1 MKIHINRESFT
12 KRSVLFVC
20 FFASMFIFASFT
32 KEDRQKVRSF
42 KLRMMEKYVYHS
54 GKNNTVST
62 ENSEHKSPE
71 HENSD
76 IVKRENSEV
85 FRPEALPQVLFS
97 ENKDADHIFNSEEK
111 QGVIGEFS
119 DDGSDNVADNFFTI
133 TIPEVAK
140 QGVRAYLVYDLFGLE
155 SYHSVSRS
163 INKNIA
169 FGGNIIVA
177 SSKWSNQKEEIP
189 LNSLEKGKNTILFTS
204 SLNGVKY
211 KVKNVKVIFENNFKS
226 TDHISSLLSGNR
238 LYIKGVENGSVHI
251 NDKSV
256 SSVKGEYESLIE
268 LTEVDKAKG
277 SVKITTSGGVREYK
291 IPESKSSFK
300 TLNEEKYVPATI
312 TISKDTEHTES
323 YENSTLLIEK
333 NSVENT
339 AQVQVLKLRKKDF
352 PAISG
357 EIKNMTVNSGAY
369 RLENR
374 MGEFTKKMIFSF
386 PYDEK
391 KLGARS
397 AKELKAFYF
406 DYASKKWRV
415 DPTGKVDTEKKVITV
430 ETKGDTD
437 YINGVISVPESSK
450 LEAFAPTSISGLK
463 AADPTAGLQLMA
475 VPTATQKG
483 DASADYP
490 IRVPAGIGGL
500 QPSVSIGYSSAGGNG
515 WMGDGWNI
523 NGLSSITVD
532 TKWGTPMFDGGKET
546 ELYSLDG
553 EMLVYPN
560 EYLPHRHNDVSE
572 NNTAITTEKQLRTS
586 YTNNSVK
593 QFYLRKNHDF
603 TLIER
608 IGTSPNNYTWK
619 VTSTDG
625 TKRYYGGSSDSMLYG
640 SGGIAHWGLRLI
652 EDAHG
657 NTMEFTY
664 YNESGGGGTFYQIK
678 KIAYGK
684 NKDYTVN
691 FNKETSITRQD
702 VTTNAKQGFVRSEPY
717 LLKSIEVKYKT
728 ELVRT
733 YKMDYVEGEF
743 LKTLLKRIYI
753 VPNNPCST
761 TLPLARSADNK
772 ESANEKTENKGS
784 ASRERDMDDG
794 SGGGGGGPGGIEPT
808 CNEISDSYTF
818 EYYNDVKDGQ
828 GNVKI
833 FGPDTG
839 ISLQNDKEA
848 YSGFV
853 RSLIRPS
860 KINGNISSE
869 TGFNFRIAAGLNFY
883 TPSSDPYGHLM
894 FGFPFGSSKA
904 KARNAQQLIDFN
916 GDGIQDMIYRVPDD
930 GLYLRTGTLDGA
942 GNLTFNKSERI
953 ENFPGGDFNYTETST
968 SNSGWDMGATIY
980 SKSVIGSST
989 QGTTKTYLIDANS
1002 DGLTDIVNDGQV
1014 WFNRFSSGKSEMTQH
1029 SEYTENMVVKAK
1041 AIQAPVR
1048 ECGDPGQFPYPCPEE
1063 PVKNYI
1069 DINDV
1074 VKVWVAPRDGYIRFT
1089 DNVSVAGSP
1098 ISKTGLMYYGVEIKN
1113 PTPLSSGGTDT
1124 FTSTRIY
1131 LKKISPSIPQNIVIE
1146 RYNDYYTQ
1154 MQTVDYDPNYAI
1166 PNGIDNG
1173 ARLFVKSGEKVYVRL
1188 HKNIDK
1194 DVAVSSNP
1202 TITYVDQNTGNAIP
1216 NTFALSQ
1223 DQFQLNNGYYS
1234 SNFLL
1239 NNNSG
1244 PILLDAPGTVNVNVL
1259 SFTFPYLSDDVKFR
1273 IVTENV
1279 NTGAISNLITPEVYN
1294 QSNLTTQAHTL
1305 NFTVNTGEKFY
1316 LRFIVESDSHTN
1328 FATTNW
1334 LDKIYVNYNA
1344 SVAYSTSNVDVSWL
1358 GIPEYPSFVVT
1369 QLKPKL
1375 DINNVDNIVSLRP
1388 SYDFGIQINKNI
1400 TNYSGLGTGSFYY
1413 IIKKGNEILGKRRV
1427 IVSHTNNTL
1436 IEEDMVAGQT
1446 VTGVSPITFYTGF
1459 TGYPIDDQDLVTVEV
1474 YCKTGGDYA
1483 LFNKYS
1489 EYFSGK
1495 PFNVYYANAYLY
1507 GTTTA
1512 TAVNT
1517 AMYNTKSFFFN
1528 NWGQFVYKPG
1538 SLINYQYGWPIRLED
1553 FAATTANQNT
1563 YPTCQDPNIA
1573 NNHQALAECIQQET
1587 PDPNA
1592 TNNTISQYIYPMKPI
1607 YKRIGRDATENWVGY
1622 ALTQYSS
1629 RLGFNTDDNATY
1641 FTDPVPTVP
1650 VVTPTT
1656 YVSGQLSVDTTMR
1669 AINKDQRSRAS
1680 NKTQGGSLGPVSG
1693 GNSITDLEYS
1703 VENQTFSDMNGD
1715 GYPDIVYPRSMQFTN
1730 ATGSLE
1736 DIRAN
1741 SYGEPTQSLSYQKN
1755 NSAGFSF
1762 NAFSVTGRIGAHGH
1776 NGTTT
1781 QPDTGIPWSG
1791 SASVGASLNQY
1802 YDSYDAGGAFWM
1814 DVNGDGL
1821 PDRVTGGHTPY
1832 MRVAL
1837 NLGKSVGSASV
1848 YPNILTYRSH
1858 PKGSQSISLG
1868 GGLGS
1873 SANLGALSSFGFGIS
1888 AGVSA
1893 SSSTGTADVVYEDI
1907 NGDGLI
1913 DILEVASNGATTVRY
1928 NLGNKFDTG
1937 APLVKSGGSIDFSDE
1952 TRSFNGSF
1960 SFGANYMFNI
1970 GPITLIPPIVV
1981 LILWIK
1987 AGGGANVNL
1996 GMNVSETRK
2005 TFRDMN
2011 GDGFTDLVQ
2020 DTDSGFIVN
2029 YSQIGRTNKLKSIT
2043 NSFSKGTYVMDYQ
2056 FSRANYDNPH
2066 AKLIVKDISV
2076 LNPDAFSPE
2085 YTTEN
2090 GNKMETRYEFRNRKY
2105 DRREREDFGFDT
2117 VIKKEINNGSPER
2130 ISTDLYFNNT
2140 YLLNGLL
2147 KQSTVQSGNGNY
2159 LSDVKYNYKLRK
2171 LMYNTTLI
2179 NLSSDLPF
2187 DYDSGGREGRK
2198 MGIALLDEKIKTT
2211 YESGGSIVTTEKFIY
2226 TTKGLV
2232 EKYQYTSPSTSYNT
2246 RITYQAID
2254 NNIIGVP
2261 TLVEVYEGTTNSQ
2274 LLRKR
2279 SADNINW
2286 SNGDVGRYNI
2296 FDGSNNIT
2304 TDIQYNTAGNIIK
2317 ITYPQNNNTSA
2328 VQRYSIDY
2336 TYDDAVTGKYAVE
2349 VKDVFNI
2356 KSSAT
2361 YNPLFDVVTRKVDTG
2376 GNAMVFTYD
2385 GFGRTRTIM
2394 GPNEIA
2400 SGATVPTVKYNYW
2413 FDHADILNSDSA
2425 IQLYRASTSN
2435 YDPEYASSGNTIMTD
2450 TYSDFLGRIV
2460 QTKKDFEWSGYESR
2474 AVSGRTIYDD
2484 LGRAIR
2490 QFHPVMEA
2498 VTNQALN
2505 LASSGASTTNA
2516 YDSRDR
2522 VVSFTDEDGVTT
2534 KTTYSIDH
2542 DLFKTTQEVSNQ
2554 KSETYANAEGK
2565 VVQKDDYLDN
2575 SPLSTSFE
2583 YNTIGELISLKDPE
2597 GIKTRYSYDLVG
2609 RRIQQEHPDKG
2620 ITRYEYDQAGNLVT
2634 LETDNLINDPSIST
2648 HAIQY
2653 KYDYN
2658 RLVGIVLPDL
2668 PSGSPN
2674 PNNVIYE
2681 YYPSTPGNN
2690 AGKLRIKEDGSGS
2703 TKYTYGRMGE
2713 VLSEVR
2719 VIRGYHIPEMYFKTS
2734 FNYDSWNRI
2743 TKIKYPDD
2751 EIVSYHYD
2759 KGGMLK
2765 SVDNNNGEI
2774 YINNANYDYFDQRL
2788 AIVYGNGTSQSYGY
2802 NSSNRRLDYYNLNG
2816 PSSHMLQNRYKYD
2829 EYSNIIKVTN
2839 IANPQGNAMGGAFDF
2854 EFGYD
2859 TLNRLVGTGTKKVIL
2874 DGENQPI
2881 PTSNFAQ
2888 STYELE
2894 LEYNNV
2900 GGITVK
2906 RQHHERDQVVVS
2918 ENTYRNYYKYI
2929 DGTHKLEKVDDS
2941 STGNNE
2947 GFEYDFNGNAIVH
2960 NDINGTRK
2968 MFWDEQ
2974 DRMRAFYNDNTGVY
2988 QYYTYDDTGERAIKY
3003 GLEVPTQLYQNGAPV
3018 VIDELRLIDYKLYPN
3033 PYITVSS
3040 SGQYTKHY
3048 FDGSKRFASRLV
3060 DDTRR
3065 FEDPSVLYTNRAA
3078 EDQSE
3083 KKANAEADFK
3093 KYLEKTDLGGNVSV
3107 ELREVYQSPGLY
3119 YLHGD
3124 HLGTATFVTNS
3135 HGDATQ
3141 FFLNLPFGET
3151 MLEQMDGSYN
3161 NPYKFNAK
3169 ELDEDTGLYYYGAR
3183 YYNPRLSIWYGVD
3196 PLGENMPSWSPY
3208 VYTFDNPVRF
3218 IDPTG
3223 MEPVGDYYTK
3233 LGKYLGSDGKNDNK
3247 VYVADG
3253 KTVSKNNDGTTS
3265 TTFNNAKELSITH
3278 SEFQKQAATVYGESS
3293 AYRSGTTEE
3302 LAMEMGA
3309 IASVHQTNKVAYG
3322 VGSAQAKSFLNTDLE
3337 DRTGKMQLANWAVI
3351 NAVTGGKDYSNG
3363 ASNWDGLEQ
3372 ARFPDSDKR
3381 YSTGTWELH
3390 KNTIGWNIS
3399 DSHYNKWKSHADE
3412 RGYKF
3417 EAPATSYSVPGTYM
3431 RGGRGIK
3438 ITGGQ
3443 TGFQSTA
3450 VYGGTIFWKKT
3461 K

>member
-54 GKNNTVST
+54 KPTDTDSA
-62 ENSEHKSPE
+62 ESLEHKNPE
-71 HENSD
+71 HKNAD
-76 IVKRENSEV
+76 IIKK
-85 FRPEALPQVLFS
+85 
-97 ENKDADHIFNSEEK
+97 ENKEETKAETPFKVIFPDHKKVENIFSSEEK
-111 QGVIGEFS
+111 QGTIGEFS
-119 DDGSDNVADNFFTI
+119 DEESDNAKDNFFTI
-133 TIPEVAK
+133 TIPEIGK
-140 QGVRAYLVYDLFGLE
+140 QNVKAYLVYDLFGLD

-169 FGGNIIVA
+169 FGGDIIVA
-177 SSKWSNQKEEIP
+177 GSKWSSQKEEIP
-189 LNSLEKGKNTILFTS
+189 LHSLEKGKNTILFTS

-211 KVKNVKVIFENNFKS
+211 KVKNVKIVFENSFRS
-226 TDHISSLLSGNR
+226 TDHVSSLLSGNN

-251 NDKSV
+251 NDKSIT
-256 SSVKGEYESLIE
+256 SVKGEYETLIE
-268 LTEVDKAKG
+268 LSEADKAKG
-277 SVKITTSGGVREYK
+277 FVRIAGSTGVKEYK
-291 IPESKSSFK
+291 IPENTSSFK
-300 TLNEEKYVPATI
+300 TLSEEKYMPAVI
-312 TISKDTEHTES
+312 SISKDTEHTEV
-323 YENSTLLIEK
+323 YEKATLSIEK
-333 NSVENT
+333 NSVENI
-339 AQVQVLKLRKKDF
+339 ASVQILKLRKKDY

-357 EIKNMTVNSGAY
+357 EIKNMTANSTAY
-369 RLENR
+369 RLENKL
-374 MGEFTKKMIFSF
+374 GEFTKMMTFSF

-406 DYASKKWRV
+406 DYTTKKWRV
-415 DPTGKVDTEKKVITV
+415 DPTSKVDTDKKVVTV

-463 AADPTAGLQLMA
+463 AADPTAGLQLME

-483 DASADYP
+483 DASANYP
-490 IRVPAGIGGL
+490 IRVPSGIGGL
-500 QPSVSIGYSSAGGNG
+500 QPSLSIGYTSAGGNG

-523 NGLSSITVD
+523 NGLSAITVD
-532 TKWGTPMFDGGKET
+532 ARWGTPVFDGGKET

-572 NNTAITTEKQLRTS
+572 NNAAITTEKQLRTS
-586 YTNNSVK
+586 YSNNSVK

-625 TKRYYGGSSDSMLYG
+625 TKRYYGGSSDAVLYSG
-640 SGGIAHWGLRLI
+640 SGIAHWGLRMV

-664 YNESGGGGTFYQIK
+664 YNESGGGGTFFQIK

-691 FNKETSITRQD
+691 FNKEASITRQD
-702 VTTNAKQGFVRSEPY
+702 VTTNAKQGMIRSEPY
-717 LLKSIEVKYKT
+717 LLKSVEVKYKT

-733 YKMDYVEGEF
+733 YKMDYMEGEF
-743 LKTLLKRIYI
+743 FKTLLKRIYI

-761 TLPLARSADNK
+761 TLPLSKSAGDGK
-772 ESANEKTENKGS
+772 DSETQKTENTGT

-794 SGGGGGGPGGIEPT
+794 TGGGGGGPGGIEPT

-818 EYYNDVKDGQ
+818 EYYDDVKDAQ
-828 GNVKI
+828 GNVRI

-848 YSGFV
+848 YSGSV
-853 RSLIRPS
+853 RSLVTPS

-869 TGFNFRIAAGLNFY
+869 TGFNARIAAGLNFY

-904 KARNAQQLIDFN
+904 KARNAQQLVDFN

-930 GLYLRTGTLDGA
+930 GLYLRTGKLDDA
-942 GNLTFNKSERI
+942 GNLSFNKSERI
-953 ENFPGGDFNYTETST
+953 GNYTGGDFNYTETST
-968 SNSGWDMGATIY
+968 SNSGWDMGAMVY
-980 SKSVIGSST
+980 SKSEIGSST

-1002 DGLTDIVNDGQV
+1002 DGLMDIVNDGQV

-1048 ECGDPGQFPYPCPEE
+1048 ECGDPGQYPYPCPEE
-1063 PVKNYI
+1063 PVKNLI

-1074 VKVWVAPRDGYIRFT
+1074 VKVWVAPKDGYVRFADT
-1089 DNVSVAGSP
+1089 VSIESSP
-1098 ISKTGLMYYGVEIKN
+1098 IDRSGSMYYSVEIKN
-1113 PTPLSSGGTDT
+1113 PTPMSGTTDT
-1124 FTSTRIY
+1124 FTNTRIY
-1131 LKKISPSIPQNIVIE
+1131 LKKIRSTFGIQDIVINK
-1146 RYNDYYTQ
+1146 YNDFYSE
-1154 MQTVDYDPNYAI
+1154 MQSVEVDSNYAI
-1166 PNGIDNG
+1166 PNGINNPD
-1173 ARLFVKSGEKVYVRL
+1173 RLFVKSGEKIYVRV
-1188 HKNIDK
+1188 HKNTVK
-1194 DVAVSSNP
+1194 DIPVYSNP
-1202 TITYVDQNTGNAIP
+1202 IITYVDQHGNDILNT
-1216 NTFALSQ
+1216 TELSQ
-1223 DQFQLNNGYYS
+1223 DQFLLNNGDYS
-1234 SNFLL
+1234 NNFLL
-1239 NNNSG
+1239 NNASA
-1244 PILLDAPGTVNVNVL
+1244 PILLDAPGTVAITIP
-1259 SFTFPYLSDDVKFR
+1259 SFTFPYLSDNVKFR
-1273 IVTENV
+1273 VVTEKV
-1279 NTGAISNLITPEVYN
+1279 NSGTITDLITPEIYN
-1294 QSNLTTQAHTL
+1294 QSNLVTQAHTL
-1305 NFTVNTGEKFY
+1305 NLTVNAGEPVY
-1316 LRFIVESDSHTN
+1316 LRFIVESDSFTN
-1328 FATTNW
+1328 FGGANW
-1334 LDKIYVNYNA
+1334 NNITVNYIA
-1344 SVAYSTSNVDVSWL
+1344 SVNYGTGSATANWQGVA
-1358 GIPEYPSFVVT
+1358 EYPSFVVT
-1369 QLKPKL
+1369 KLEPQL
-1375 DINNVDNIVSLRP
+1375 DINNVPHNILLGG
-1388 SYDFGIQINKNI
+1388 SYNFGIQINKNV
-1400 TNYSGLGTGSFYY
+1400 TNFSSLGTGSFYY
-1413 IIKKGNEILGKRRV
+1413 IIKKGNQVLAKRRV

-1436 IEEDMVAGQT
+1436 IEEDMIAGQP
-1446 VTGVSPITFYTGF
+1446 VSGVNPIVFYTGESVF
-1459 TGYPIDDQDLVTVEV
+1459 FPGDTSHLVTVAV

-1489 EYFSGK
+1489 EYFSGR
-1495 PFNVYYANAYLY
+1495 PFNVYYDNVNLY

-1528 NWGQFVYKPG
+1528 NWGQFVYKAG
-1538 SLINYQYGWPIRLED
+1538 NISDYLYGWPINYGAFD
-1553 FAATTANQNT
+1553 TPTANQNT
-1563 YPTCQDPNIA
+1563 YPACQDPSIA
-1573 NNHQALAECIQQET
+1573 NNHDALVNCILNET
-1587 PDPNA
+1587 PNPNA
-1592 TNNTISQYIYPMKPI
+1592 GNNAIFSSVILMKPAFT
-1607 YKRIGRDATENWVGY
+1607 RVGRFKMEVWAGSAPGQN
-1622 ALTQYSS
+1622 SS
-1629 RLGFNTDDNATY
+1629 GGGFSTNDNVSY
-1641 FTDPVPTVP
+1641 FIDPVPTVP
-1650 VVTPTT
+1650 TAVPTT
-1656 YVSGQLSVDTTMR
+1656 YVSGQLSVDTTMK
-1669 AINKDQRSRAS
+1669 AINKDQRSRAR

-1693 GNSITDLEYS
+1693 GNSITDLDYS

-1736 DIRAN
+1736 DIQVN

-1755 NSAGFSF
+1755 NSAGFSY
-1762 NAFSVTGRIGAHGH
+1762 NAFSVTGRIGAHGS
-1776 NGTTT
+1776 NGTST

-1791 SASVGASLNQY
+1791 SASVSASLNQY
-1802 YDSYDAGGAFWM
+1802 YDSYDAGGSFWM
-1814 DVNGDGL
+1814 DINGDGL
-1821 PDRVTGGHTPY
+1821 PDRVTGGNTQY

-1837 NLGKSVGSASV
+1837 NLGKSLGGASI

-1858 PKGSQSISLG
+1858 PKAGASISLG

-1893 SSSTGTADVVYEDI
+1893 SASIGTADVVYEDI

-1913 DILEVASNGATTVRY
+1913 DLLQVASNGATTVRY

-1937 APLVKSGGSIDFSDE
+1937 MPLIKSGGNIDFSDE
-1952 TRSFNGSF
+1952 TRSYNGSF
-1960 SFGANYMFNI
+1960 SFGANYMFNM
-1970 GPITLIPPIVV
+1970 GPITLIPPVVV

-1996 GMNVSETRK
+1996 GMNVTETRK

-2020 DTDSGFIVN
+2020 DTNSGFIVN
-2029 YSQIGRTNKLKSIT
+2029 YSQIGRTNKLKTIT
-2043 NSFSKGTYVMDYQ
+2043 NSFSKGTFVMDYQ
-2056 FSRANYDNPH
+2056 ISRANYDNPH
-2066 AKLIVKDISV
+2066 AKLIVKDISI
-2076 LNPDAFSPE
+2076 LDPDAFSKS
-2085 YTTEN
+2085 YTTES
-2090 GNKMETRYEFRNRKY
+2090 GSKMQTRYEFRNRKY

-2117 VIKKEINNGSPER
+2117 VIKKEINNGSTER
-2130 ISTDLYFNNT
+2130 LSTDLYFNNT
-2140 YLLNGLL
+2140 YLLNGLI

-2171 LMYNTTLI
+2171 FMYSTTLI

-2198 MGIALLDEKIKTT
+2198 MAIALLDEKVKTA
-2211 YESGGSIVTTEKFIY
+2211 YESGGSIVTKEKFTY

-2261 TLVEVYEGTTNSQ
+2261 TLVEVYEGATNSQ

-2279 SADNINW
+2279 SAENINL
-2286 SNGDVGRYNI
+2286 SNGDVGRYKM
-2296 FDGSNNIT
+2296 FDGSVDIITDVNYNN
-2304 TDIQYNTAGNIIK
+2304 AGNIIK
-2317 ITYPQNNNTSA
+2317 VTYPENSNTSA
-2328 VQRYSIDY
+2328 VQRYSINY
-2336 TYDDAVTGKYAVE
+2336 TYDDAVTGKYVTE

-2400 SGATVPTVKYNYW
+2400 SGATVPTVKYRYW

-2425 IQLYRASTSN
+2425 IKLYRASTSN

-2474 AVSGRTIYDD
+2474 SVSGRTVYDD
-2484 LGRAIR
+2484 LGRAVK
-2490 QFHPVMEA
+2490 QYHPVMEA
-2498 VTNQALN
+2498 LTNQALN
-2505 LASSGASTTNA
+2505 AASNSASTNSA

-2534 KTTYSIDH
+2534 KTNYGIDNE
-2542 DLFKTTQEVSNQ
+2542 LFKTTQETSNQ
-2554 KSETYANAEGK
+2554 KSETYTNAEGK
-2565 VVQKDDYLDN
+2565 IVQKDDYLD
-2575 SPLSTSFE
+2575 STPLSTLFG
-2583 YNTIGELISLKDPE
+2583 YNTIGELVEVRDPE
-2597 GIKTRYSYDLVG
+2597 GIKTRYSYDLAG
-2609 RRIQQEHPDKG
+2609 RRILQEHPDKG
-2620 ITRYEYDQAGNLVT
+2620 RTTYEYDPSGNLVK
-2634 LETDNLINDPSIST
+2634 LETDNLINDPGIST
-2648 HAIQY
+2648 HFIQY

-2668 PSGSPN
+2668 PSGDPN
-2674 PNNVIYE
+2674 PNNVSYE

-2690 AGKLRIKEDGSGS
+2690 AGRLRIKDEGSGS

-2765 SVDNNNGEI
+2765 SVNNNNGET

-2788 AIVYGNGTSQSYGY
+2788 AITYGNGTSQSYGY
-2802 NSSNRRLDYYNLNG
+2802 NSANRRLDYYNLNG
-2816 PSSHMLQNRYKYD
+2816 PSSQMLQNKYKYD
-2829 EYSNIIKVTN
+2829 EYSNVVKITN
-2839 IANPQGNAMGGAFDF
+2839 IANPQGNGMGGAFDF

-2859 TLNRLVGTGTKKVIL
+2859 TLNRLVGTGTRKIIL

-2894 LEYNNV
+2894 MHYNNV
-2900 GGITVK
+2900 GGITGK
-2906 RQHHERDQVVVS
+2906 RQHHERDQVVVA
-2918 ENTYRNYYKYI
+2918 ENTYENHYKYV
-2929 DGTHKLEKVDDS
+2929 DSTHKLDRVDDA
-2941 STGNNE
+2941 STGNIE
-2947 GFEYDFNGNAIVH
+2947 LFGYDYNGNVIEH
-2960 NDINGTRK
+2960 KDPNGTRK

-2988 QYYTYDDTGERAIKY
+2988 QYYTYDDKGERAIKY
-3003 GLEVPTQLYQNGAPV
+3003 GLEVPAQLYQNGAPV
-3018 VIDELRLIDYKLYPN
+3018 GIDDLRLIDYKLYPN

-3048 FDGSKRFASRLV
+3048 YDGSKRFASRLI

-3065 FEDPSVLYTNRAA
+3065 FEDPSVLYTNRTAG
-3078 EDQSE
+3078 DKPE
-3083 KKANAEADFK
+3083 KKADAEADFK
-3093 KYLEKTDLGGNVSV
+3093 TYLEKTDLGGNVSV
-3107 ELREVYQSPGLY
+3107 ELREEYQHTGLY

-3124 HLGTATFVTNS
+3124 HLGTANFVTNS
-3135 HGDATQ
+3135 HGDTTQ

-3161 NPYKFNAK
+3161 NPYKFNGK

-3196 PLGENMPSWSPY
+3196 PLA
-3208 VYTFDNPVRF
+3208 VHNPVMEKEF
-3218 IDPTG
+3218 YGDGQHNGGVYFWGNLNPYTYTYQNPIVFVDPNG
-3223 MEPVGDYYTK
+3223 KQSKFMEV
-3233 LGKYLGSDGKNDNK
+3233 LNDNAIALETIK
-3247 VYVADG
+3247 QYRGDIN
-3253 KTVSKNNDGTTS
+3253 KT
-3265 TTFNNAKELSITH
+3265 A
-3278 SEFQKQAATVYGESS
+3278 QKYNISS
-3293 AYRSGTTEE
+3293 Q
-3302 LAMEMGA
+3302 A
-3309 IASVHQTNKVAYG
+3309 IASIIFQEKSAGVRGSLANIYSKYLKADKTTSLGLGEIQVQKAIELDNKEG
-3322 VGSAQAKSFLNTDLE
+3322 MGLDIKNQQHIDWTIQSLE
-3337 DRTGKMQLANWAVI
+3337 DPKMSIDYIGKNIKDMEEYVGRPLSVQEVTFGHNAGKKSLKDNLPIDKQGGNRVSKRSI
-3351 NAVTGGKDYSNG
+3351 NYQGAIKDALNGKLN
-3363 ASNWDGLEQ
+3363 
-3372 ARFPDSDKR
+3372 FKSDAER
-3381 YSTGTWELH
+3381 
-3390 KNTIGWNIS
+3390 
-3399 DSHYNKWKSHADE
+3399 NKK
-3412 RGYKF
+3412 
-3417 EAPATSYSVPGTYM
+3417 
-3431 RGGRGIK
+3431 
-3438 ITGGQ
+3438 
-3443 TGFQSTA
+3443 
-3450 VYGGTIFWKKT
+3450 
-3461 K
+3461 

>member
-1 MKIHINRESFT
+1 
-12 KRSVLFVC
+12 
-20 FFASMFIFASFT
+20 
-32 KEDRQKVRSF
+32 
-42 KLRMMEKYVYHS
+42 MMDKYIYHS
-54 GKNNTVST
+54 KQDDADST
-62 ENSEHKSPE
+62 ESSEYKSPE
-71 HENSD
+71 HKNPDIIKAEN
-76 IVKRENSEV
+76 IENKEV
-85 FRPEALPQVLFS
+85 APTDTFSKVLFS
-97 ENKDADHIFNSEEK
+97 ENKDADHIFNSEER
-111 QGVIGEFS
+111 QGTIGEFS
-119 DDGSDNVADNFFTI
+119 DEESDNAADNFFTI
-133 TIPEVAK
+133 TIPEIK
-140 QGVRAYLVYDLFGLE
+140 QQNATAYLVYDLFGLD

-169 FGGNIIVA
+169 FGGNVIVA
-177 SSKWSNQKEEIP
+177 SSKWSTQKEEIP
-189 LNSLEKGKNTILFTS
+189 LHSLEKGKNTILFTS

-211 KVKNVKVIFENNFKS
+211 KVKNVKIVFEDNFKPA
-226 TDHISSLLSGNR
+226 DHVSSLLSGNS
-238 LYIKGVENGSVHI
+238 LYVKGVENGSVHI
-251 NDKSV
+251 NDKSI

-268 LTEVDKAKG
+268 LTEADKAKG
-277 SVKITTSGGVREYK
+277 SVQITTPGGVREYK
-291 IPESKSSFK
+291 IPESKTSFK
-300 TLNEEKYVPATI
+300 TLSEEKYVPATI
-312 TISKDTEHTES
+312 MISKDAEHIES
-323 YENSTLLIEK
+323 YENSTLSIEK
-333 NSVENT
+333 NSVETN
-339 AQVQVLKLRKKDF
+339 AEVKILKLRKKDF
-352 PAISG
+352 PSISG
-357 EIKNMTVNSGAY
+357 EIKNMTANSGAY

-374 MGEFTKKMIFSF
+374 VGEFTKKMVFSF

-415 DPTGKVDTEKKVITV
+415 DPTSKVDKEKKVVTV

-463 AADPTAGLQLMA
+463 AADPTAGLQLMG

-483 DASADYP
+483 DASANYP
-490 IRVPAGIGGL
+490 IRVPAGIGGM
-500 QPSVSIGYSSAGGNG
+500 QPSVSIGYSSGGGNG

-523 NGLSSITVD
+523 NGLSAITVD
-532 TKWGTPMFDGGKET
+532 TKWGAPLFDGGKET
-546 ELYSLDG
+546 ELYSFDG

-560 EYLPHRHNDVSE
+560 EYLPHRHNDMSE
-572 NNTAITTEKQLRTS
+572 NNGAITTEKQERSS
-586 YTNNSVK
+586 YTNNGVK

-608 IGTSPNNYTWK
+608 IGTSPGNYTWK
-619 VTSTDG
+619 ITSTDG

-640 SGGIAHWGLRLI
+640 SGGVAHWGLRMV

-678 KIAYGK
+678 KIAYGR

-702 VTTNAKQGFVRSEPY
+702 ITTNAKQGLVRSEPY
-717 LLKSIEVKYKT
+717 LLKSVEVKYKN

-733 YKMDYVEGEF
+733 YKMDYIAGEF
-743 LKTLLKRIYI
+743 FKTLLKRIYI

-761 TLPLARSADNK
+761 TLPLAKSVAENK
-772 ESANEKTENKGS
+772 EPTGEKTASNGS
-784 ASRERDMDDG
+784 TSRDRDMDDG
-794 SGGGGGGPGGIEPT
+794 TGGGGGGPGGIEPT

-818 EYYNDVKDGQ
+818 EYYDDVKDSQ
-828 GNVKI
+828 GNVRI

-848 YSGFV
+848 YSGLV
-853 RSLIRPS
+853 RALVTPS

-869 TGFNFRIAAGLNFY
+869 TGLNVRIAAGLNFY

-894 FGFPFGSSKA
+894 FGFPFGSSSA
-904 KARNAQQLIDFN
+904 KARNAQQLVDFN
-916 GDGIQDMIYRVPDD
+916 GDGIQDMIYRVPDE
-930 GLYLRTGTLDGA
+930 GLFLRTGKLDEA

-953 ENFPGGDFNYTETST
+953 GNFPGGDFNYTETST
-968 SNSGWDMGATIY
+968 SNSGWDMGAMVY
-980 SKSVIGSST
+980 SKSEIGSST

-1002 DGLTDIVNDGQV
+1002 DGLMDIVNNGQV

-1041 AIQAPVR
+1041 AIQKPVR
-1048 ECGDPGQFPYPCPEE
+1048 ECGDPGQYSYPCPEE

-1074 VKVWVAPRDGYIRFT
+1074 VKVWVAPRDGYIRFN
-1089 DNVSVAGSP
+1089 DAVSIESSPFSRSGS
-1098 ISKTGLMYYGVEIKN
+1098 MYYSVEIKN

-1124 FTSTRIY
+1124 FTNTRIY
-1131 LKKISPSIPQNIVIE
+1131 LKEILATYGIQDILINK
-1146 RYNDYYTQ
+1146 YNDFYND
-1154 MQTVDYDPNYAI
+1154 MQSVAADPNFPI
-1166 PNGIDNG
+1166 PNGINNPNQ
-1173 ARLFVKSGEKVYVRL
+1173 LFVKSGEKIYVRV
-1188 HKNIDK
+1188 HKNIVK
-1194 DVAVSSNP
+1194 DIPVYSNP
-1202 TITYVDQNTGNAIP
+1202 KITYVDQYGNDIP
-1216 NTFALSQ
+1216 NTIELSQ
-1223 DQFQLNNGYYS
+1223 DQFQLNNEDYN

-1239 NNNSG
+1239 NNVSA
-1244 PILLDAPGTVNVNVL
+1244 PILLDAPGTVAITIP
-1259 SFTFPYLSDDVKFR
+1259 SFTFPYLSDDIKFR
-1273 IVTENV
+1273 VVAEKV
-1279 NTGAISNLITPEVYN
+1279 NSGTITDLITPEIYN
-1294 QSNLTTQAHTL
+1294 QLNLTTQAHTL
-1305 NFTVNTGEKFY
+1305 NLTVNAGEPVY
-1316 LRFIVESDSHTN
+1316 LRFIVESDSFTN
-1328 FATTNW
+1328 FKDANW
-1334 LDKIYVNYNA
+1334 NSLISVNYIA
-1344 SVAYSTSNVDVSWL
+1344 SVNYGSGSATVISQ
-1358 GIPEYPSFVVT
+1358 GIAEYPSFVVT
-1369 QLKPKL
+1369 QLEPQL
-1375 DINNVDNIVSLRP
+1375 EIHNVPHSILLAGSHN
-1388 SYDFGIQINKNI
+1388 FGVQINKNV
-1400 TNYSGLGTGSFYY
+1400 TNFSSLGTGSFYY
-1413 IIKKGNEILGKRRV
+1413 IIKKSGRVLAKRRV

-1436 IEEDMVAGQT
+1436 IEEDMIAGQP
-1446 VTGVSPITFYTGF
+1446 VTGVAPINFYTGLVDNP
-1459 TGYPIDDQDLVTVEV
+1459 TGRREVTTVEV

-1489 EYFSGK
+1489 EYFSGR
-1495 PFNVYYANAYLY
+1495 PFNVYYDNVNLY
-1507 GTTTA
+1507 GNTTA

-1517 AMYNTKSFFFN
+1517 AMYNSKSFFFN
-1528 NWGQFVYKPG
+1528 NWGQFVYKAG
-1538 SLINYQYGWPIRLED
+1538 SLSDYLYGWPINYGD
-1553 FAATTANQNT
+1553 FATPIANQNT
-1563 YPTCQDPNIA
+1563 YPACQNPNIA
-1573 NNHQALAECIQQET
+1573 NNHDALVNCILNET
-1587 PDPNA
+1587 PNPNA
-1592 TNNTISQYIYPMKPI
+1592 GNNAISSNILLMKPVFT
-1607 YKRIGRDATENWVGY
+1607 KVGKFKMGVW
-1622 ALTQYSS
+1622 AGLAPNQYSS
-1629 RLGFNTDDNATY
+1629 GGGFSTNDNVSY

-1650 VVTPTT
+1650 APIPTT

-1669 AINKDQRSRAS
+1669 AIDKDQRSRAR

-1693 GNSITDLEYS
+1693 GNSITDLDYS

-1736 DIRAN
+1736 DIKAN

-1755 NSAGFSF
+1755 NSAGFSY
-1762 NAFSVTGRIGAHGH
+1762 NAFSVTGRIGAHGR
-1776 NGTTT
+1776 NGTST

-1791 SASVGASLNQY
+1791 SASVSANLNQY
-1802 YDSYDAGGAFWM
+1802 YDSYDAGGSFWM
-1814 DVNGDGL
+1814 DINGDGL

-1837 NLGKSVGSASV
+1837 NLGKSVGSAAA
-1848 YPNILTYRSH
+1848 YENILTYRSH
-1858 PKGSQSISLG
+1858 PKGSTSISLG

-1893 SSSTGTADVVYEDI
+1893 SSSIGSADVVYEDV

-1913 DILEVASNGATTVRY
+1913 DLLQVNDNLATTTVRY

-1937 APLVKSGGSIDFSDE
+1937 VPLLKSGGNIDFSDE
-1952 TRSFNGSF
+1952 TKSYNGSF
-1960 SFGANYMFNI
+1960 SFGGSFMFNM
-1970 GPITLIPPIVV
+1970 GPITLIPPVV
-1981 LILWIK
+1981 ILILWIK

-2020 DTDSGFIVN
+2020 DTNSGFIVN

-2056 FSRANYDNPH
+2056 ITRANYDNPH

-2076 LNPDAFSPE
+2076 WDPDAFSKS
-2085 YTTEN
+2085 YTEESGT
-2090 GNKMETRYEFRNRKY
+2090 KMETRYEFRNRKY

-2117 VIKKEINNGSPER
+2117 VIKKEINNGSSER
-2130 ISTDLYFNNT
+2130 VSTDLYFNNT
-2140 YLLNGLL
+2140 YLLNGLI
-2147 KQSTVQSGNGNY
+2147 KQSTVQSGNGSY

-2171 LMYNTTLI
+2171 FMYNTTLI
-2179 NLSSDLPF
+2179 NLNSDLPF

-2198 MGIALLDEKIKTT
+2198 MAIALLDEKVKTA
-2211 YESGGSIVTTEKFIY
+2211 YESGGSIVTKDKFTY

-2246 RITYQAID
+2246 RITYQAAD
-2254 NNIIGVP
+2254 NNIIGIP

-2274 LLRKR
+2274 LLRRR
-2279 SADNINW
+2279 SAENINL
-2286 SNGDVGRYNI
+2286 SNGDVGRYNM
-2296 FDGSNNIT
+2296 FDGSVDT
-2304 TDIQYNTAGNIIK
+2304 PTDIQYNTAGNIIK
-2317 ITYPQNNNTSA
+2317 VTYPENSNVNGP
-2328 VQRYSIDY
+2328 QRYSVNY
-2336 TYDDAVTGKYAVE
+2336 TYDDAVTGKYVVE
-2349 VKDVFNI
+2349 VKDVFTI

-2400 SGATVPTVKYNYW
+2400 NGATVPTVKYKYW
-2413 FDHADILNSDSA
+2413 FDHADIANSDSA
-2425 IQLYRASTSN
+2425 IKLYRASTSN
-2435 YDPEYASSGNTIMTD
+2435 YDPQYASSGNTIMTD

-2474 AVSGRTIYDD
+2474 AVSGRIVYDD
-2484 LGRAIR
+2484 LGRAVK
-2490 QFHPVMEA
+2490 QHNPVMEG

-2505 LASSGASTTNA
+2505 PASNSASTSSD

-2522 VVSFTDEDGVTT
+2522 IISFTDQDGVTT
-2534 KTTYSIDH
+2534 KTNYSIDH
-2542 DLFKTTQEVSNQ
+2542 ELFKTTQEISNQ

-2565 VVQKDDYLDN
+2565 VVQKDDYLD
-2575 SPLSTSFE
+2575 STPLSTFFE
-2583 YNTIGELISLKDPE
+2583 YNTIGELMSVRDPE
-2597 GIKTRYSYDLVG
+2597 GIKTRYSYDLAG
-2609 RRIQQEHPDKG
+2609 RRVKQIHPDKG
-2620 ITRYEYDQAGNLVT
+2620 RMVYEYDPSGNLVT

-2648 HAIQY
+2648 HVIQY

-2668 PSGSPN
+2668 PSGDPN
-2674 PNNVIYE
+2674 PNNVSYE

-2690 AGKLRIKEDGSGS
+2690 AGKLRIKDEGSGS

-2743 TKIKYPDD
+2743 TKIKYPDN
-2751 EIVSYHYD
+2751 EVVSYHYD

-2788 AIVYGNGTSQSYGY
+2788 GITYGNGTSQSYGY
-2802 NSSNRRLDYYNLNG
+2802 NSTDRRLDYYNLNA
-2816 PSSHMLQNRYKYD
+2816 PSSSMLQNRYKYD

-2839 IANPQGNAMGGAFDF
+2839 IANPQGNGMGGAFDF

-2859 TLNRLVGTGTKKVIL
+2859 TLNRLVGTGTRKIIL

-2894 LEYNNV
+2894 MHYNDV
-2900 GGITVK
+2900 GGITGK

-2918 ENTYRNYYKYI
+2918 ENTYENRYKYI
-2929 DGTHKLEKVDDS
+2929 DGTHKLQSVDDS

-2947 GFEYDFNGNAIVH
+2947 VFEYDFNGNVVAH
-2960 NDINGTRK
+2960 SDQNGTRK

-2974 DRMRAFYNDNTGVY
+2974 DRMKAFYNDNTGVF
-2988 QYYTYDDTGERAIKY
+2988 QYYTYDDAGERAVKY
-3003 GLEVPTQLYQNGAPV
+3003 GLEVPAQLYQNGSPV
-3018 VIDELRLIDYKLYPN
+3018 LIDDLRLIDYKLYPN

-3048 FDGSKRFASRLV
+3048 FDGSKRFASRLM

-3065 FEDPSVLYTNRAA
+3065 FEDPSVLYTSRTA
-3078 EDQSE
+3078 EDKPE
-3083 KKANAEADFK
+3083 KKTNAEADFK

-3107 ELREVYQSPGLY
+3107 ELREVYQHTGLY

-3124 HLGTATFVTNS
+3124 HLGTANFVTNS
-3135 HGDATQ
+3135 NGETTQ

-3161 NPYKFNAK
+3161 NPYKFNGK

-3196 PLGENMPSWSPY
+3196 PLGEKMPSWSPY
-3208 VYTFDNPVRF
+3208 VYTFDNPVKYV
-3218 IDPTG
+3218 DPTG
-3223 MEPVGDYYTK
+3223 MIAENASRPPDWYQNNSTGNYEWKDTTKEINGYRHIGKSESIGAHGDGSDRMYYLHANGSATERTGDGKITLDHAEGGRSMRMVSGGTITTSQTSVSGLAAQVSYTHQIAGPVGVTGS
-3233 LGKYLGSDGKNDNK
+3233 LG
-3247 VYVADG
+3247 YVADSYG
-3253 KTVSKNNDGTTS
+3253 GVFGGSFYYSYGFSVSNGSGLSADFNTIKSTNPETLFKVSDFKGFGNSFTTGFGGGFS
-3265 TTFNNAKELSITH
+3265 WGGSSLTQKANGLDISRGQEWGAYPGGYTTFGFSYGLSKPAFGVSFSRT
-3278 SEFQKQAATVYGESS
+3278 
-3293 AYRSGTTEE
+3293 
-3302 LAMEMGA
+3302 
-3309 IASVHQTNKVAYG
+3309 QTRFVKDV
-3322 VGSAQAKSFLNTDLE
+3322 VKDAKSIL
-3337 DRTGKMQLANWAVI
+3337 K
-3351 NAVTGGKDYSNG
+3351 
-3363 ASNWDGLEQ
+3363 
-3372 ARFPDSDKR
+3372 
-3381 YSTGTWELH
+3381 
-3390 KNTIGWNIS
+3390 
-3399 DSHYNKWKSHADE
+3399 
-3412 RGYKF
+3412 
-3417 EAPATSYSVPGTYM
+3417 
-3431 RGGRGIK
+3431 
-3438 ITGGQ
+3438 
-3443 TGFQSTA
+3443 
-3450 VYGGTIFWKKT
+3450 
-3461 K
+3461 